1 MSVCSSSHP
10 AVKRISTKRMYS
22 LFYIVLF
29 VKYSMNY
36 SLKCNQKISNNNF
49 IHGKENR
56 KNSIDSRAGKIKI
69 DKYIST
75 VLTQFQDPR

>member
-1 MSVCSSSHP
+1 MIAEEDLVSVCSSSLLHP

-22 LFYIVLF
+22 LFCIVLF

-56 KNSIDSRAGKIKI
+56 KNSIDGRGNRKRSKNR
-69 DKYIST
+69 
-75 VLTQFQDPR
+75 